1 MLSEYNNILINDI
14 SELNGDELEPD
25 CNFNLEVDINQSDY
39 DYKQEDLPQEI
50 KSQEKNDN
58 TVTLYEGES
67 EQFTINHPKDFS
79 KDECEEVTCN
89 QIMKIMTNTQSK
101 ELSTEEEEKNEEE
114 EFKNRYFIQPE
125 QIQQIQQIEQQP
137 PIQPIIVEED
147 KFFNKA
153 EKKELSKIYE
163 KDPIFK
169 INNSKTKKDNKNDR
183 KNGPDNIR
191 KVHKAHFSTKIIKK
205 LNKKL
210 EEYNMPMLSKFPQ
223 IMVTDLT
230 INNNKKNLKTTL
242 EKMLSERNCD
252 YKLLDKKRRR
262 KKKGKIQLWGIVR
275 RYFKIKEY
283 EGFLERNQ
291 EAMKILKKN
300 NIREID
306 KLLHMKMKDIYEE
319 YFESPEFQDS
329 IKELIKKGNYY
340 HYIYNYIKV
349 GEKFVNYYEHN
360 KRSIS
365 LEE

>member
-1 MLSEYNNILINDI
+1 MTLSEYNNILIDNI

-50 KSQEKNDN
+50 KSKEKNDN

-67 EQFTINHPKDFS
+67 EQFTINHPKGFS
-79 KDECEEVTCN
+79 KEECEEATCN
-89 QIMKIMTNTQSK
+89 QIMKIMK
-101 ELSTEEEEKNEEE
+101 KNEEE
-114 EFKNRYFIQPE
+114 EFKNRYFIQRE

-137 PIQPIIVEED
+137 LIQPVKVEED

-230 INNNKKNLKTTL
+230 IMNNKKNLKTTL

-329 IKELIKKGNYY
+329 IKELINKGNYY

-349 GEKFVNYYEHN
+349 GENFVNYYETN
-360 KRSIS
+360 KRGISI
-365 LEE
+365 EE